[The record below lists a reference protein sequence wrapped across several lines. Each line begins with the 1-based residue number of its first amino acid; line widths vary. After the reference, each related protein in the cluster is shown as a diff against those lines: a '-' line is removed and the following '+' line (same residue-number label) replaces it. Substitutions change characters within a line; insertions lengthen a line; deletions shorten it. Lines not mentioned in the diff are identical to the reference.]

1 MTANL
6 ARRRRSEAQTATGE
20 AEGPGIAI
28 GEIGRTIFS
37 CPNCL
42 RPLAVGVRRCPSCS
56 SRLVLGVQLG
66 RAGTFLTM
74 GLILGV
80 AFGGGLGA
88 VLSAVRLPAHDAQV
102 ANIAAAAAFAQ
113 AAQAQAAALPTAAP
127 SQAIGST
134 GGSNG
139 TGSTSTIP
147 GVSASALSQALVLDT
162 RLTDSTA
169 AFEAALAAP
178 KVNVEDVS
186 QLLRNASAD
195 AAIGLQLA
203 QQMNAWSAGTA
214 VSGRLATFYTTVQS
228 VAAEGL
234 GSSIRNQ
241 AAYRASATAM
251 TKLLAGLGPIDSEA
265 RQLASSSGI
274 SLPAANPAR

>member
-1 MTANL
+1 M
-6 ARRRRSEAQTATGE
+6 
-20 AEGPGIAI
+20 
-28 GEIGRTIFS
+28 
-37 CPNCL
+37 
-42 RPLAVGVRRCPSCS
+42 
-56 SRLVLGVQLG
+56 GVQLG
-66 RAGTFLTM
+66 RAGTFLTI

-80 AFGGGLGA
+80 AFGGGLAA
-88 VLSAVRLPAHDAQV
+88 VLSAARLPAHDAQV
-102 ANIAAAAAFAQ
+102 ADIAAAAAFAQ
-113 AAQAQAAALPTAAP
+113 AAQAQAQAQAAALPTALP

-139 TGSTSTIP
+139 TGSTQTIP

-162 RLTDSTA
+162 RLADSTA

-214 VSGRLATFYTTVQS
+214 VSDHLATFYTAVQS

-234 GSSIRNQ
+234 GSSIRNE

-251 TKLLAGLGPIDSEA
+251 TKLLAGLGPIDTEA

-274 SLPAANPAR
+274 NLPAANPVR